1 MKLSCAQEAL
11 ADALGTV
18 GRVVPG
24 KTTLPV
30 LSNVLLEADATGAL
44 RLSATNLELTVSRRI
59 RGIVQ
64 SEGRTTVPARLL
76 ADYVALLDRG
86 KQVSVQLN
94 PSGSK
99 LHLACERFEANIATL
114 PAEDFPPPPTVSV
127 SGASQFEI
135 DGAALKTAIEQVVF
149 AAAADDNRP
158 VLAGVLVGLD
168 GGQLQLAA
176 ADGFR
181 LAVSTVSLADTTT
194 RASWIVPA
202 RALVEV
208 AHSLPSAPGLPVML
222 SGTAT
227 DNHLHI
233 VLGDVEVTSRLI
245 EGQFPDYERIVPR
258 DCSTSIVVGTTD
270 FLRATRVAT
279 VFARDNSNIVRLE
292 CTAPADN
299 GAPELGKLVVTATSA
314 ELGDNIGTLDASVQG
329 TGGQIAFNCRYL
341 RDALEVLATP
351 QVSLQFS
358 SAHHPGVLRPVG
370 DGDDAQMHIVMPLV
384 TPTR

>member
-11 ADALGTV
+11 AEALGTV

-24 KTTLPV
+24 KTTLSV
-30 LSNVLLEADATGAL
+30 LSNVLLEADASGAV
-44 RLSATNLELTVSRRI
+44 RLVATNIELTVSRRI
-59 RGIVQ
+59 RATVK

-94 PSGSK
+94 PSDSK

-114 PAEDFPPPPTVSV
+114 PAEDFPPAPTI
-127 SGASQFEI
+127 SGTSQLEV
-135 DGAALKTAIEQVVF
+135 DGAALKTAIERVLF
-149 AAAADDNRP
+149 AAAPDDSRP
-158 VLAGVLVGLD
+158 VLAGVLVRLD
-168 GGQLQLAA
+168 AGQLTLAA

-181 LAVSTVSLADTTT
+181 LSVSTVLLPDTTA

-202 RALVEV
+202 RTLVEV
-208 AHSLPSAPGLPVML
+208 AHSLPSAPGLPVIL
-222 SGTAT
+222 SGTAS
-227 DNHLHI
+227 DSHLH
-233 VLGDVEVTSRLI
+233 VALSEVEVTSRLI
-245 EGQFPDYERIVPR
+245 EGQFPDYERIIPR
-258 DCSTSIVVGTTD
+258 DSTTSVVVGTTD

-292 CTAPADN
+292 STPPPEDGAPA
-299 GAPELGKLVVTATSA
+299 LGKLLVSASSA
-314 ELGDNIGTLDASVQG
+314 ELGDNAGHLDASVQG
-329 TGGQIAFNCRYL
+329 SGGQIAFNGRYL

-351 QVSLQFS
+351 QVSFQFS
-358 SAHHPGVLRPVG
+358 SGHQPGVLRPVG
-370 DGDDAQMHIVMPLV
+370 DDDDAHLQVIMPLV

>member
-1 MKLSCAQEAL
+1 VKFSCEQQAL

-30 LSNVLLEADATGAL
+30 LSNVLLEADVSVGM
-44 RLSATNLELTVSRRI
+44 RLVATNLELTVSRRI
-59 RGIVQ
+59 RATVK

-76 ADYVALLDRG
+76 ADYVALPDRG

-94 PSGSK
+94 PSGNK

-114 PAEDFPPPPTVSV
+114 PAQDFPPPPSIG
-127 SGASQFEI
+127 GASELEV
-135 DGAALKTAIEQVVF
+135 DGAALKSAIEKVVF
-149 AAAADDNRP
+149 AAAADDSRP
-158 VLAGVLVGLD
+158 VLAGVLVRLA
-168 GGQLQLAA
+168 GGQLTLAA

-181 LAVSTVSLADTTT
+181 LAVSTVLLADTTT
-194 RASWIVPA
+194 HASWIVPA
-202 RALVEV
+202 RTLVEV
-208 AHSLPSAPGLPVML
+208 AHSLPSAPGLPVTL
-222 SGTAT
+222 SGTAS
-227 DNHLHI
+227 DSHLH
-233 VLGDVEVTSRLI
+233 VTLGEVEVTSRLI

-258 DCSTSIVVGTTD
+258 ESTTSVIVGTTD

-292 CTAPADN
+292 CTPPPDDGAPA
-299 GAPELGKLVVTATSA
+299 LGTLLVTATSA
-314 ELGDNIGTLDASVQG
+314 ELGDNAGHLDASVQG
-329 TGGQIAFNCRYL
+329 SGGQIAFNGRYL

-358 SAHHPGVLRPVG
+358 SGHQPGVLRPVG
-370 DGDDAQMHIVMPLV
+370 DGGDAHLQVIMPLV
-384 TPTR
+384 TPSR